1 MVIKNYFRKGLI
13 IIGIYLLVTFCLLLS
28 AKRIER
34 LEYNYTNSNIQEYK
48 IDSTNYSK

>member
-28 AKRIER
+28 AKRIEK
-34 LEYNYTNSNIQEYK
+34 LEKGNFRNNNQSISLSFNK
-48 IDSTNYSK
+48 